1 MNLTISTGNMTD
13 DPKIIE
19 TATGKKMARF
29 TLALNRMKDGA
40 DFPSFVAW
48 EQKAELIENWC
59 HRGTKLLVE
68 GHIQTGSYEGKNG
81 KVYTTDIVADR
92 IEFLDKKPKD
102 GSEGQPKENPSD
114 AWMNVPDG
122 IDEEIP
128 FN

>member
-29 TLALNRMKDGA
+29 TLALNRTKDGA

-122 IDEEIP
+122 IDEDIP

>member
-29 TLALNRMKDGA
+29 TLALNRTKDGA

-102 GSEGQPKENPSD
+102 GSEGQPKENPKEGF
-114 AWMNVPDG
+114 MNIPDN
-122 IDEEIP
+122 IDKEIP
-128 FN
+128 FT